1 MCLCLGFEVPLG
13 EPTWPRGPITK
24 LHNVTGRRTP
34 KATLPM
40 GACCPQ
46 GTTELPGANNDD
58 RRLNATPSA
67 LGSALF
73 LFSEPLVS
81 FSGTPGLWK
90 SQEAS
95 P

>member
-1 MCLCLGFEVPLG
+1 MSH
-13 EPTWPRGPITK
+13 I
-24 LHNVTGRRTP
+24 TGRQTP
-34 KATLPM
+34 KATLPV
-40 GACCPQ
+40 GACRPQ

-58 RRLNATPSA
+58 HGLNATPSA

-81 FSGTPGLWK
+81 FSGTPDLWK

-95 P
+95 T